1 MSAKLV
7 AQAKELEVLRARS
20 AGLPP
25 SPDEGEGEPGTGQEG
40 GSVRR
45 PCSGQASSSREVAL
59 LRAENDSLRAQVE
72 EMTKF
77 IADYGLTWAPR
88 QHQEPP
94 EADHPGGGSGGI
106 GSCVATGSG
115 GGRRR
120 YATDCGGAG
129 ARAGAGGGA
138 EAGDEITVNIKVL
151 HSRVEGLN
159 AMLEDDG
166 QQVVKKQVGGIN
178 HACLATS
185 SSALPLTFFG
195 DGVKVADWAF
205 MPYTSPTAQRLIK
218 DILDGFFPRTLQ
230 EEHPDGVAL
239 KVVDR
244 TGNLFKAW
252 LREFARDDPELADG
266 GERLRPTGAGTAIR
280 APGDERS
287 AGERLLAKLPERAVR
302 NGRVCEVRAA
312 IAEKIGASAGI
323 TSAGARARCS
333 PAPVAEGAVVGGAA
347 ASSSSSAA
355 VAQGNSEISV
365 LDAGRDAAAPT
376 ARLQV
381 KLETGHR
388 ITLLMEPNASV
399 GSLWEAM
406 ERWRSKHSIARACAG
421 GRQCSLR
428 SAFPPRTYSDR
439 GQTLQA
445 AGLTPSATLFVTV
458 DVPGAS

>member
-1 MSAKLV
+1 
-7 AQAKELEVLRARS
+7 
-20 AGLPP
+20 
-25 SPDEGEGEPGTGQEG
+25 
-40 GSVRR
+40 
-45 PCSGQASSSREVAL
+45 
-59 LRAENDSLRAQVE
+59 
-72 EMTKF
+72 
-77 IADYGLTWAPR
+77 
-88 QHQEPP
+88 
-94 EADHPGGGSGGI
+94 
-106 GSCVATGSG
+106 
-115 GGRRR
+115 
-120 YATDCGGAG
+120 
-129 ARAGAGGGA
+129 
-138 EAGDEITVNIKVL
+138 VNIKVL

-178 HACLATS
+178 QACLATS

-230 EEHPDGVAL
+230 EEHPYGVAL

-287 AGERLLAKLPERAVR
+287 ASERLLAKLPERAVR

-333 PAPVAEGAVVGGAA
+333 SAPVAEGAVVGGAA

-355 VAQGNSEISV
+355 VAPGNSEISV

-439 GQTLQA
+439 GQFA
-445 AGLTPSATLFVTV
+445 RGLVRMRQFRDRAL
-458 DVPGAS
+458 ASICPPHV